1 MNKAVKITL
10 GLMLVGSAVFAQSL
24 ADARKAIDAEQ
35 YQKGKAILKSLTT
48 SQPTN
53 AENFFVLGNL
63 YLTTSPINQ
72 RPDYIDS
79 AKAAFDK
86 GAAANA
92 EYPLNF
98 VGLGAVDL
106 AKKGN
111 PKANFDKAIALTKK
125 KDHTTDLYIG
135 KAYTYAPVPKIPE
148 ALTHLEKAKA
158 LNEKDAQVYLA
169 LGDAYRSQMKNS
181 EAFSAYRTAY
191 DLDKTMLRS
200 KVELGKINK
209 LSKAYP
215 EAIEEYNKVIAL
227 DANYGPAYREL
238 AEAYL
243 PWALTSQKEYDGRL
257 KQGLTFY
264 EKYMDLTDRSLDSR
278 LRHADFLMWAKD
290 YKALEV
296 EANEMAKLDKV
307 NPRVLRYLAYS
318 AFENGNYAASSQA
331 LKDFMAKVEPT
342 RIISQDYLYLGRA
355 QMKDT
360 TQFAEGMKNI
370 TKAVSMDST
379 NAGVMAEIGSAL
391 FKAKKYDEAAKAYEI
406 AVKNPER
413 ELLDYF
419 YLGSSYYFDYAGKK
433 NANLN
438 PPNDLLVKAD
448 SAFSYL
454 VQRAPTTF
462 QGWQYRARINR
473 LLDGAEDAKGLAVP
487 YFEKYVNILTV
498 EKPEEAA
505 KPAGVRGL
513 VEAYTYLGSVAA
525 RRDGDNVKAKTYFDK
540 VLALDPNNTTAQQAK
555 KAIDGSK

>member
-35 YQKGKAILKSLTT
+35 YQKGKAMLKTLTS

-63 YLTTSPINQ
+63 YLTTSSLNQ

-79 AKAAFDK
+79 AKASFDK
-86 GAAANA
+86 GIAANN
-92 EYPLNF
+92 EYALNF

-106 AKKGN
+106 AKNGN

-135 KAYTYAPVPKIPE
+135 KAYTYAPVPKIAE
-148 ALTHLEKAKA
+148 ALTHLEKAKT
-158 LNEKDAQVYLA
+158 LNEKDAQIFLA

-191 DLDKTMLRS
+191 DLDKILLRS
-200 KVELGKINK
+200 KVELGKINQ

-215 EAIEEYNKVIAL
+215 EAIAEYNSVVSL

-238 AEAYL
+238 AEAHRL
-243 PWALTSQKEYDGRL
+243 WANTSQKEYVGRI
-257 KQGLTFY
+257 KQALQYY

-278 LRHADFLMWAKD
+278 LRHADFLYLAKD
-290 YKALEV
+290 FKALEA

-318 AFENGNYAASSQA
+318 AFENGNFAASTQA
-331 LKDFMAKVEPT
+331 LKDFMSKVEPA
-342 RIISQDYLYLGRA
+342 RLISQDYLYLGRA
-355 QMKDT
+355 QMKDS
-360 TQFAEGMKNI
+360 TQMAEAMTNI
-370 TKAVSMDST
+370 TKAVEMDST
-379 NAGVMAEIGSAL
+379 NAGVMSEVAL
-391 FKAKKYDEAAKAYEI
+391 ALYKSKKYDEAAKAYEI
-406 AVKNPER
+406 AIKNPER

-419 YLGSSYYFDYAGKK
+419 YLGSAYYFDYGTKK
-433 NANLN
+433 TANLN

-454 VQRAPTTF
+454 VQRAPATY
-462 QGWQYRARINR
+462 QGWQFRGRINR
-473 LLDGAEDAKGLAVP
+473 LLDGADDEKGLAVP
-487 YFEKYVNILTV
+487 FFEKYVNVITV
-498 EKPEEAA
+498 EKPELATQ
-505 KPAGVRGL
+505 PANVRGL
-513 VEAYTYLGSVAA
+513 VEAYNYLGSVAA
-525 RRDGDNVKAKTYFDK
+525 RRDGNNTKANEYFQK
-540 VLALDPNNTTAQQAK
+540 VLALEPSNATAQQAI
-555 KAIDGSK
+555 KAIGGSK